1 LKPDERLP
9 SERELT
15 EQFTVSRGTLRE
27 ALRVLEYSGL
37 VTIKKG
43 TAGGTFVSRSSSF
56 MVANS
61 LKWLVRMKRITVREL
76 AELRERLEGGAAR
89 DAARKATRSDLERL
103 GEIVVELESVSK
115 KQELWPRALE
125 LDLQFH
131 ERLAEASGNGLTYAV
146 MCSILDCM
154 REAFEAIPNDQG
166 GRVFRD
172 HRRILKLVRSGD
184 GIRAEQALQRHIRYF
199 TGLIQA
205 RGKRGGG
212 IRRKR

>member
-1 LKPDERLP
+1 
-9 SERELT
+9 
-15 EQFTVSRGTLRE
+15 
-27 ALRVLEYSGL
+27 
-37 VTIKKG
+37 
-43 TAGGTFVSRSSSF
+43 
-56 MVANS
+56 
-61 LKWLVRMKRITVREL
+61 MKRITVREL

-172 HRRILKLVRSGD
+172 HRRI
-184 GIRAEQALQRHIRYF
+184 RAEQALQRHIRYF